1 MCGYPELCLNFGG
14 IPYDKINCLL
24 LAGGIINLLESKFM
38 ASWKF
43 HLHRKSTLLPDNGR
57 VNLIL
62 PVLENSFLCGLL
74 LIIGLLQLD
83 LEERQGHD
91 LDSLLV
97 DNQE

>member
-1 MCGYPELCLNFGG
+1 MWGYPELCLN
-14 IPYDKINCLL
+14 CLL
-24 LAGGIINLLESKFM
+24 ITGGIINLLESKFM

-43 HLHRKSTLLPDNGR
+43 HLQRKSTLLPDNGR

-74 LIIGLLQLD
+74 LIIGLLQQD
-83 LEERQGHD
+83 VEERQGHD

-97 DNQE
+97 DNQD